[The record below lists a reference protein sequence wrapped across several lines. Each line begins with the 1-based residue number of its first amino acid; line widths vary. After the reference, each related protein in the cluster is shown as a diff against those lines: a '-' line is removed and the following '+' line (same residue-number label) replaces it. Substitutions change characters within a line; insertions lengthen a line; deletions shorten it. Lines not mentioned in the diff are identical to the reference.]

1 METTIILTLR
11 SFCLNSYFVP
21 YELFEV
27 ALLDPGRG
35 PRYPKCRDGRIE
47 NNLRIKKLATENHRK
62 KNGNYDF
69 TYPLLT
75 LLICILCWI
84 RGAQDGVVGF
94 RPGGKISR
102 VSRKV
107 VYHII
112 DENKY

>member
-11 SFCLNSYFVP
+11 SYCLNSYFVP

-62 KNGNYDF
+62 KME
-69 TYPLLT
+69 TTILLT
-75 LLICILCWI
+75 LCSHCLF
-84 RGAQDGVVGF
+84 AFYVGY
-94 RPGGKISR
+94 GELKMA
-102 VSRKV
+102 
-107 VYHII
+107 
-112 DENKY
+112 